1 VPSDPARY
9 PGASCHWPGAARI
22 LPAQYS
28 EQTIWS
34 ALVEEEDLPGALA
47 LLRRVDPS
55 MFADLGSLDRL
66 ANLEPMHGAGA
77 GWVMPAFTWGGPG
90 RFNSTTFIAF
100 YAAEKIETAIAE
112 TVYHQARAL
121 RDENADPIDIQM
133 RALRADIHASDFVD
147 LTGVPDSDPL
157 YHPTDYTA
165 SQAFGADA
173 RAADRNGILFTSVR
187 RPGYSCMAVFQPSQI
202 RRCEDAGTYVYRWD
216 GKRVT
221 VEQRTRITW

>member
-9 PGASCHWPGAARI
+9 PGTSCHWPDAARI
-22 LPAQYS
+22 LPAQYP

-34 ALVEEEDLPGALA
+34 ALVEEENLPGALA
-47 LLRRVDPS
+47 LLKRVDPAIY
-55 MFADLGSLDRL
+55 ADLGSLDRL
-66 ANLEPMHGAGA
+66 ADLEPMHGAGS
-77 GWVMPAFTWGGPG
+77 GWVMPAFAWGGPG
-90 RFNSTTFIAF
+90 RFNSTAFSSF
-100 YAAEKIETAIAE
+100 YAAEKVETAIAE

-147 LTGVPDSDPL
+147 LTGVPGSDPL

-173 RAADRNGILFTSVR
+173 RAANRNGILFTSVR
-187 RPGYSCMAVFQPSQI
+187 RPGFSCMAVFQPSQI
-202 RRCEDAGTYVYRWD
+202 RLCEDAGTYVYHWD
-216 GKRVT
+216 GNQVT